1 MFTRKKVLT
10 AVSDVLK
17 CICMFIF
24 AFPFYWMV
32 ITAFKSSLES
42 QMMPPTMWPQNW
54 TLEAYERIAQ
64 TGVNMGSFAWNS
76 VFVTASTIILQ
87 LVLMIPAAYGFAKR
101 EFPLKGLLFG
111 IVMIAFMLPGQL
123 TYIPVFLMM
132 SDWGML
138 NSYWPQ
144 IIPHGANAF
153 GIFMLR
159 QAFKQI
165 PDEIIESA
173 RMDNAG
179 EWKIMWQIMMPMC
192 TPTMVTIALFSFI
205 GTWNSY
211 FWPLVMTLNDKYRPL
226 TIMIERLKDMDSG
239 IDYNLIMAANC
250 VLVLPIVIVF
260 IFASKKIIQSFAYRG
275 VK

>member
-54 TLEAYERIAQ
+54 TFEAYERIAA

-101 EFPLKGLLFG
+101 EFPLKGVLFG

-211 FWPLVMTLNDKYRPL
+211 FWPLVMTMNDKYRPL
-226 TIMIERLKDMDSG
+226 PIMIERLKDLDSG
-239 IDYNLIMAANC
+239 IDYKLIMAANC

>member
-1 MFTRKKVLT
+1 MFTRKRVLT

-42 QMMPPTMWPQNW
+42 QMMPPTMWPQHW
-54 TLEAYERIAQ
+54 TLEAYERIAA

-76 VFVTASTIILQ
+76 VFVTGCTIILQ

-138 NSYWPQ
+138 NTYWPQ

-211 FWPLVMTLNDKYRPL
+211 FWPLVMTMNDKYRPL
-226 TIMIERLKDMDSG
+226 PIMIERLKDLDSG

-260 IFASKKIIQSFAYRG
+260 IFASRKIIQSFAYRG

>member
-54 TLEAYERIAQ
+54 TFEAYERIAA
-64 TGVNMGSFAWNS
+64 TGVDMSSFAFNS

-101 EFPLKGLLFG
+101 EFPLKGVLFG

-138 NSYWPQ
+138 NTYWPQ

-211 FWPLVMTLNDKYRPL
+211 FWPLVMTMDDKYRPL

>member
-1 MFTRKKVLT
+1 MFTRKRVLT

-54 TLEAYERIAQ
+54 TLEAYERIAA

-76 VFVTASTIILQ
+76 IFVTGCTIILQ

-138 NSYWPQ
+138 NTYWPQ

-211 FWPLVMTLNDKYRPL
+211 FWPLVMTMNDKYRPL
-226 TIMIERLKDMDSG
+226 PIMIERLKDLDSG

-260 IFASKKIIQSFAYRG
+260 IFASRKIIQSFAYRG

>member
-54 TLEAYERIAQ
+54 TFEAYERIAA

-101 EFPLKGLLFG
+101 EFPLKGILFG

-211 FWPLVMTLNDKYRPL
+211 FWPLVMTMNDKYRPL
-226 TIMIERLKDMDSG
+226 PIMIERLKDLDSG

>member
-54 TLEAYERIAQ
+54 TFEAYERIAA

-76 VFVTASTIILQ
+76 VFVTGSTIILQ

-211 FWPLVMTLNDKYRPL
+211 FWPLVMTMNDKYRPL
-226 TIMIERLKDMDSG
+226 PIMIERLKDLDSG

>member
-1 MFTRKKVLT
+1 MFTRKRVLT

-54 TLEAYERIAQ
+54 TLEAYERIAA

-76 VFVTASTIILQ
+76 VFVTGCTIILQ

-138 NSYWPQ
+138 NTYWPQ

-211 FWPLVMTLNDKYRPL
+211 FWPLVMTMNDKYRPL
-226 TIMIERLKDMDSG
+226 PIMIERLKDLDSG

-260 IFASKKIIQSFAYRG
+260 VFASRKIIQSFAYRG

>member
-54 TLEAYERIAQ
+54 TFEAYERIAA

-101 EFPLKGLLFG
+101 EFPLKGVLFG

-211 FWPLVMTLNDKYRPL
+211 FWPLVMTMNDKYRPL
-226 TIMIERLKDMDSG
+226 PIMIERLKDLDSG